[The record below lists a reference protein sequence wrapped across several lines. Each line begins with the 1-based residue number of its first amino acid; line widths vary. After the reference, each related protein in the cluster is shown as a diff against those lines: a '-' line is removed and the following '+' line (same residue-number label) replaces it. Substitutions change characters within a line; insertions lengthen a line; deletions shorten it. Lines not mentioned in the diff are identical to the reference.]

1 MDAAIAELAPVVGT
15 AAACAAVGRPRSTH
29 YRCHRKSPPPPRP
42 EPAQRRPQPR
52 ALSEAERE
60 RVLTVLHEPRFADQ
74 APASVYATL
83 LDEDTYLCSESTMYR
98 LLREQGETGD
108 RRRQASHPA
117 TVKPELV
124 AAGPNQCWSWDISK
138 LLGPVK
144 WTYYYLYV
152 IIDIYSR
159 YVPGWM
165 VATREDA
172 KLAERLLGDACAK
185 QDIAH
190 GQLTIHADRGSSM
203 ASKPV
208 ALLLA
213 DLGVTKSHSR
223 PHVSNDNPYSE
234 AQFKTLKYRPDFP
247 DRFDSVEHARAFC
260 RDFFAWYNLV
270 HRHSGIGLMTPSDV
284 HHGRAPEVIAA
295 RQQVLDA
302 AFLAHPE
309 RFVHNTPQA
318 PKLPDTAW
326 INRPNDPDDSQE
338 KLVKFTIGLSRKA

>member
-1 MDAAIAELAPVVGT
+1 MDTAIAELEPVVGT
-15 AAACAAVGRPRSTH
+15 AAACAAVGRPRSSH
-29 YRCHRKSPPPPRP
+29 YRRNRKSPPPPRP
-42 EPAQRRPQPR
+42 EPASRKPQPR
-52 ALSEAERE
+52 ALSEAERA
-60 RVLTVLHEPRFADQ
+60 RVLAVLHEPRFVDQ

-83 LDEDTYLCSESTMYR
+83 LDDGTWLCSISTMYR
-98 LLREQGETGD
+98 ILRDAGEVRE
-108 RRRQASHPA
+108 RRRQVSHPA

-124 AAGPNQCWSWDISK
+124 AAGPKQVWSWDISK
-138 LLGPVK
+138 LLGPAK

-165 VATREDA
+165 VATAEDA
-172 KLAERLLGDACAK
+172 KLAERLLADACAK
-185 QDIAH
+185 QGITH

-223 PHVSNDNPYSE
+223 PHVSNDNPFSE

-247 DRFDSVEHARAFC
+247 ERFESVEHARAFC

-295 RQQVLDA
+295 RQQVLDGA
-302 AFLAHPE
+302 WHTHPE
-309 RFVHNTPQA
+309 RFVRHPPQA
-318 PKLPDTAW
+318 PKLPENAW
-326 INRPNDPDDSQE
+326 INRPDNTNDDSQ
-338 KLVKFTIGLSRKA
+338 